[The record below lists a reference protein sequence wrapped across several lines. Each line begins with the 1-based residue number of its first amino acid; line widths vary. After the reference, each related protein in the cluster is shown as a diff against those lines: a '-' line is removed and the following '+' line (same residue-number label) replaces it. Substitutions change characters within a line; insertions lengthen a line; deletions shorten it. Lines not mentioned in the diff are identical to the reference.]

1 MKRIRTPK
9 QQRGIETKK
18 RIIKTAFKL
27 FAEKG
32 IHGTN
37 TKEIAKKAGV
47 SIGSFY
53 SYFNNKKTLLLEML
67 EDYIEKH
74 FRMVWQ
80 TLSSLNIET
89 LDHDTIKK
97 IIQGAL
103 KAYDISPEFHRQTHA
118 LRYTEPD
125 IKRIYDRER
134 EREIDQ
140 IQYLIEKTMK
150 NYVNV
155 KDPQAAAM
163 IIHNSVENV
172 AHTVKFLGS
181 SIEEERLVDG
191 LADMI
196 YRFLEIK
203 KNIQN

>member
-1 MKRIRTPK
+1 MKSIRTPK
-9 QQRGIETKK
+9 QKRGIETKK

-37 TKEIAKKAGV
+37 SKEIAKNAGV

-53 SYFNNKKTLLLEML
+53 SYFKNKKTLLLEML

-89 LDHDTIKK
+89 LDHSNIKK
-97 IIQGAL
+97 IIQGAF

-118 LRYTEPD
+118 LRYSEPD

-140 IQYLIEKTMK
+140 IQYLIEKNIK
-150 NYVNV
+150 NIVNV

-163 IIHNSVENV
+163 VIHNSVENV
-172 AHTVKFLGS
+172 AHTVKLLGS
-181 SIEEERLVDG
+181 DIEEERLING

-196 YRFLEIK
+196 YRFLGIK
-203 KNIQN
+203 ENTKS